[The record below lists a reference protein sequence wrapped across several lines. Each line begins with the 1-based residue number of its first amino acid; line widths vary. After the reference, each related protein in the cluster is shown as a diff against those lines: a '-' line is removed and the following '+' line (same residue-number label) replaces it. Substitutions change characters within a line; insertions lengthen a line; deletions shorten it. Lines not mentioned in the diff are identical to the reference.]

1 MKTSINNESKDN
13 ERTSSHK
20 DEAVISNNEM
30 IRLKDN
36 IAMCLESLDFTK
48 KLIENYIGIF

>member
-13 ERTSSHK
+13 ERTSK